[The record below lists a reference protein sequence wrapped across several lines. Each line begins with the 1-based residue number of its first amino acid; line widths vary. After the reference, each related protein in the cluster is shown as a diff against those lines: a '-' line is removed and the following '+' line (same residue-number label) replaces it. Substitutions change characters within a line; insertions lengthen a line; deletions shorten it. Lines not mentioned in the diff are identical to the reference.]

1 MLQYNRKQ
9 YNPHTMTTEANLKR
23 HWFYAAIFEKNPD
36 YKESVISNGENNS
49 SSSDSDSSATDEE
62 TSNMIVDEYAFCVT
76 LFENSPNGN
85 YFWQFNVDQC
95 YDALVVKHNFNTTD
109 VEAYIWL
116 DHPIHKR
123 LYYEHTCPDEE
134 TTIIKFYKGKLPPG
148 TIVDIKLRKTVSSTT
163 EIQYTLA
170 RDSQQIQSFGNSS
183 SNVSSTT
190 STNTTSNIN
199 DVEKESE
206 KPTVALLFRAGTLEG
221 LYQILETIDEEYW
234 KSDNDDYV
242 AHTIRDY
249 RGDQDI
255 KVMIYYK
262 NDLNKVIQDIGEYYK
277 IVKTWID

>member
-1 MLQYNRKQ
+1 MLQYNKKQ
-9 YNPHTMTTEANLKR
+9 YNPHTMTTESNLKR

-36 YKESVISNGENNS
+36 YKSSDDSSSESSSEDES
-49 SSSDSDSSATDEE
+49 SSS
-62 TSNMIVDEYAFCVT
+62 SNLIVDEYAFCVT
-76 LFENSPNGN
+76 LFENSPTGK
-85 YFWQFNVDQC
+85 YFWRFNVDNC
-95 YDALVVKHNFNTTD
+95 YDALVIKHDFNTTD

-116 DHPIHKR
+116 DRPIYKR

-134 TTIIKFYKGKLPPG
+134 TTIIKFYKGKLPPK
-148 TIVDIKLRKTVSSTT
+148 TIVDIKLRKIVNDET
-163 EIQYTLA
+163 EIQYTLVKN
-170 RDSQQIQSFGNSS
+170 SQQIQSFNK
-183 SNVSSTT
+183 STA
-190 STNTTSNIN
+190 SDNIIYVDDEN
-199 DVEKESE
+199 K
-206 KPTVALLFRAGTLEG
+206 KPMVALLFRAGTLEG

-262 NDLNKVIQDIGEYYK
+262 NDLNKVIEDIGDYYK